1 MDQIT
6 VIILE
11 WRRKDANETNRSIME
26 LMEKHEN
33 LLGKL
38 DAVFAQLGVI
48 NPSEEEIQ

>member
-6 VIILE
+6 AVILE

-33 LLGKL
+33 WLGKL
-38 DAVFAQLGVI
+38 DVVVAQLAAI